1 MKGKENHSSI
11 AVGSTGFPGAEKRR
25 HKRAHAHVP
34 GRARTRA
41 RDFHPRV
48 FAFLDKLQ
56 KDSIWRR
63 ICLEVKWGFLTFTAR
78 AAAFSQRDEIY
89 QSLQTSCLSFCAK
102 RGNLGSLGLSL
113 VPVDP
118 GRLAQDLS
126 NRVEWREGGR
136 GRRKGA
142 ISLES
147 PSVDMV

>member
-11 AVGSTGFPGAEKRR
+11 AVGSTGFPGTEKRR
-25 HKRAHAHVP
+25 HKRAHTRVP

-48 FAFLDKLQ
+48 FAFPDKLQ

-63 ICLEVKWGFLTFTAR
+63 VCLEIKRVFLTFIAR
-78 AAAFSQRDEIY
+78 AAAFSPRDEIY
-89 QSLQTSCLSFCAK
+89 PSLQTSCLSFCAK
-102 RGNLGSLGLSL
+102 RGNSGSLGLSL

-118 GRLAQDLS
+118 GRLAQDPG
-126 NRVEWREGGR
+126 NRVVWREGGR
-136 GRRKGA
+136 GRRRGA

-147 PSVDMV
+147 PPVYMV